1 MEVKNKRKLIILG
14 LILFSLIGIYLG
26 KNYIEGRKQINFQSI
41 NVIENL
47 EEAKEGIPTI
57 IMFKTDTCP
66 YCVEMQKEL
75 SYVSKEREGKFNI
88 YYARL
93 EEEKNIDL
101 AYKYGA
107 KVVPTTV
114 FLDKDGN
121 KFYVHQGL
129 MRKNNIETI
138 LNSLGVK

>member
-1 MEVKNKRKLIILG
+1 MKNKRKLIILG
-14 LILFSLIGIYLG
+14 LILFALIGIYIG
-26 KNYIEGRKQINFQSI
+26 KNYIEGIKQINFQSI
-41 NVIENL
+41 NVVENL

-101 AYKYGA
+101 AYKYDA
-107 KVVPTTV
+107 NVVPTTV
-114 FLDKDGN
+114 F
-121 KFYVHQGL
+121 
-129 MRKNNIETI
+129 
-138 LNSLGVK
+138 

>member
-1 MEVKNKRKLIILG
+1 MKNKRKLIILG
-14 LILFSLIGIYLG
+14 LILFALIGIYIG
-26 KNYIEGRKQINFQSI
+26 KNYIEGTKQINFQSI
-41 NVIENL
+41 NVVENL

-101 AYKYGA
+101 AYKYDA
-107 KVVPTTV
+107 NVVPTTV
-114 FLDKDGN
+114 FLDKEGN

>member
-1 MEVKNKRKLIILG
+1 MRNKRSLIILF
-14 LILFSLIGIYLG
+14 LIVFSLAGIYFG
-26 KNYIEGRKQINFQSI
+26 KNYIEKKKQTNGSEI
-41 NVIENL
+41 NVISNL
-47 EEAKEGIPTI
+47 ENAKSGVPTI

-75 SYVSKEREGKFNI
+75 STVSKEREGKFNI

-93 EEEKNIDL
+93 EEDKNIDL

-107 KVVPTTV
+107 NVVPTTV
-114 FLDKDGN
+114 FLDKDG
-121 KFYVHQGL
+121 KEFYTHQGL
-129 MRKNNIETI
+129 MRTSSIETI

>member
-1 MEVKNKRKLIILG
+1 MKNKKNITVL
-14 LILFSLIGIYLG
+14 SLVFIALVSIYFG
-26 KNYIEGRKQINFQSI
+26 KNYLENKKEINLKNTNII
-41 NVIENL
+41 NSL
-47 EEAKEGIPTI
+47 EEAREGVPTI

-66 YCVEMQKEL
+66 YCVEMEKEL
-75 SYVSKEREGKFNI
+75 SLVSKEREGRFNI

-101 AYKYGA
+101 ADKYDA

-114 FLDKDGN
+114 FLDKEGRE
-121 KFYVHQGL
+121 FYIHQGL
-129 MRKNNIETI
+129 MKKDNIEVI

>member
-1 MEVKNKRKLIILG
+1 MRNKRNVIILF
-14 LILFSLIGIYLG
+14 LIVFSLVGIYFG
-26 KNYIEGRKQINFQSI
+26 KNYIEKKKQTSDSEI
-41 NVIENL
+41 NVISNL
-47 EEAKEGIPTI
+47 EDAKVGVPTI

-75 SYVSKEREGKFNI
+75 SNVAKDRKGAFNI

-93 EEEKNIDL
+93 EEDKNMDL

-107 KVVPTTV
+107 NVVPTTV
-114 FLDKDGN
+114 FLDKDG
-121 KFYVHQGL
+121 KEFYTHQGL
-129 MRKNNIETI
+129 MRASSIETI